1 MIATAA
7 TAAVEH
13 ASKRA
18 AWLAVARR
26 HWPEYAIEAAGLGL
40 FMVAACSFATILEF
54 PGSRARLVLP
64 DPMVRRA
71 LMGLMMGLTATVLIY
86 SRWGMRSGAHFNPAV
101 TLTFW
106 RLGRVAPVD
115 AAFYAL
121 AQFAGAYAGVAL
133 MAVVLGPPLANPP
146 VRFVVTAPGGHGTLV
161 AFVAE
166 LAISGGLMLAVLL
179 FSNTPRLARLT
190 GVAAATLVALYIGF
204 EAPLSG
210 MSMNPARSA
219 GSAWA
224 AHGAPGQWI
233 YFVAPPLGMLLAAE
247 LYVRARGAEH
257 MFCAKLHHDNP
268 TRCIFCE
275 SRRDS
280 SPEERHVQS

>member
-1 MIATAA
+1 RRLGGHAPHRQAGGDPGAVAQRAGSGGEALAALGSLARSRPPVVPGAVLERGRGLPLRRRGRGSRVRSLRRRVSPQPDLRRGRSAAADRERRPRRPHRRSRGAPAPDAARTSLAGARRARVRAAPRCTRARGLGLVIATAA

-101 TLTFW
+101 
-106 RLGRVAPVD
+106 
-115 AAFYAL
+115 
-121 AQFAGAYAGVAL
+121 
-133 MAVVLGPPLANPP
+133 
-146 VRFVVTAPGGHGTLV
+146 
-161 AFVAE
+161 
-166 LAISGGLMLAVLL
+166 
-179 FSNTPRLARLT
+179 
-190 GVAAATLVALYIGF
+190 
-204 EAPLSG
+204 
-210 MSMNPARSA
+210 
-219 GSAWA
+219 
-224 AHGAPGQWI
+224 
-233 YFVAPPLGMLLAAE
+233 
-247 LYVRARGAEH
+247 
-257 MFCAKLHHDNP
+257 
-268 TRCIFCE
+268 
-275 SRRDS
+275 
-280 SPEERHVQS
+280 